1 MKDGLY
7 VHKLN
12 SKYLYD
18 KSYLIKNRV
27 VYSLKTGVRL
37 GSDNLISKYSV
48 NDIKLGTWYD

>member
-12 SKYLYD
+12 SKHLYD

-37 GSDNLISKYSV
+37 GSDNLISKYSI

>member
-7 VHKLN
+7 IHKLN

-18 KSYLIKNRV
+18 KSYLIKNRA
-27 VYSLKTGVRL
+27 VYSLKTGLRL
-37 GSDNLISKYSV
+37 GPDNLISKYSV